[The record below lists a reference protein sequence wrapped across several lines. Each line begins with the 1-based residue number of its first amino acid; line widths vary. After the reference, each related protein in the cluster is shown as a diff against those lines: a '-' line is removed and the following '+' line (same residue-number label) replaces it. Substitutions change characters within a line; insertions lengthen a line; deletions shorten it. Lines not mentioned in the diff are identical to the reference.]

1 MYVNTLLLEK
11 YTLGDCPKCNALAD
25 EACLNKKGDAVNYV
39 HKQRLVP
46 KTTANQSPLVE
57 IILQADTAPKLIPV
71 DEPTP
76 EYELPP
82 FQDTTEPFLVLN
94 GFKHKVDKFFYD
106 YVEHETEKAYL
117 FHWQGYE
124 YWIPKGVLLSHTEEA
139 VFLPHGLYKR
149 LRT

>member
-1 MYVNTLLLEK
+1 MYVNNLLLEK
-11 YTLGDCPKCNALAD
+11 YILDDCPKCYALAD

-46 KTTANQSPLVE
+46 IEVS
-57 IILQADTAPKLIPV
+57 LQLDKAPKFVPV
-71 DEPTP
+71 DEPTT
-76 EYELPP
+76 EYTHPP
-82 FQDTTEPFLVLN
+82 FQDIQVSFLVLD
-94 GFKHKVDKFFYD
+94 GFKRKVDKFFYD
-106 YVEHETEKAYL
+106 YVEYETDKAYL

-124 YWIPKGVLLSHTEEA
+124 YWIPKTVLLHNTEDA

>member
-1 MYVNTLLLEK
+1 MYVNNLLLEK
-11 YTLGDCPKCNALAD
+11 YTLDDCPKCYALAD

-46 KTTANQSPLVE
+46 KTTANQSPLIEVC
-57 IILQADTAPKLIPV
+57 LQLDKAPKFVPV
-71 DEPTP
+71 DEPTT
-76 EYELPP
+76 EYTPPP
-82 FQDTTEPFLVLN
+82 FQDIQVSFLVLD
-94 GFKHKVDKFFYD
+94 GFKRKVDKFFYD
-106 YVEHETEKAYL
+106 YVEYETDKAYL

-124 YWIPKGVLLSHTEEA
+124 YWIPKTVLLHNTEDA